1 MPSQTF
7 RPPENATGR
16 AAATPR
22 EEWARG
28 QHRGVN
34 AAALLTR
41 RGPSGPAVV
50 RPVSARGSLAEGAT
64 IIVAPSFDGL
74 GRRSG

>member
-16 AAATPR
+16 TESTPR
-22 EEWARG
+22 DKWARG

-34 AAALLTR
+34 AAALFTR
-41 RGPSGPAVV
+41 RGPFGPAVV

-64 IIVAPSFDGL
+64 IVVVPSFDGL